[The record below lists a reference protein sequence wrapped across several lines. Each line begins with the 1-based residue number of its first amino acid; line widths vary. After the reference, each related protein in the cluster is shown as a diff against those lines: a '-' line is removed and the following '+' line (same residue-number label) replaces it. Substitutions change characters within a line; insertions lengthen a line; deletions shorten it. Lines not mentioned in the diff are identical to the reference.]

1 MHGSGRRGR
10 RDTEGH
16 NVHPTQGGFLSFFN
30 VWDPREHPEKR
41 QQPEGGAAGRHERCP
56 ELDAGGRRA
65 GRKHG
70 RPKVSADRV
79 ETCTATTS
87 PPRCKCAE
95 TRIATPRD
103 RVRNPPCGDTRM
115 CRLEKKKTH
124 GAAARRNTISS
135 KCCRDHFKIQRR
147 M

>member
-1 MHGSGRRGR
+1 MHGSGRGGAEKQKDITCTPKRGAF
-10 RDTEGH
+10 
-16 NVHPTQGGFLSFFN
+16 FLFFN

-70 RPKVSADRV
+70 RPKVSAARM
-79 ETCTATTS
+79 ETCAATTS
-87 PPRCKCAE
+87 PLRCKCAE
-95 TRIATPRD
+95 TRIATRRD

-115 CRLEKKKTH
+115 CRLEKKTH
-124 GAAARRNTISS
+124 GAAARRNTI
-135 KCCRDHFKIQRR
+135 
-147 M
+147 